1 MLCSPNATFPLRSVQ
16 TSNSLFVVQPV
27 PETIRQDDLIPNLAI
42 QAIAT
47 CSVTLELS
55 KSTESA
61 APYLRKALPSY
72 DSRDLNATKAV
83 KTSFKEIC
91 GNVPLSNDEV
101 LNAWV
106 DLCAFEEQGA
116 SFRPSAGL
124 LLELWKAIMTAATAD
139 TIDLTSAFLTEDLWI
154 AVREEEYPRG
164 LYDAL
169 LRRVEDGESMDVD
182 TDAACKRAK
191 WRDCSV

>member
-1 MLCSPNATFPLRSVQ
+1 
-16 TSNSLFVVQPV
+16 VVQPV